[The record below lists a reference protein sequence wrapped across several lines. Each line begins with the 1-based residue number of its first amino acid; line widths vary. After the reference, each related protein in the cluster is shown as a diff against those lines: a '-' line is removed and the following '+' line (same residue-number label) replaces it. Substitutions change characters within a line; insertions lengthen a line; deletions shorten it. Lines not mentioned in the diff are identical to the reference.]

1 MYASVSY
8 FPSLSIF
15 CILNAFYKN
24 EDVICWQ
31 IVLKHMFY
39 ESLECVGNVRNHI
52 CLFLFLICEYHIEQ
66 QGAPRKL
73 LKFSLSYKYL
83 DATFYIHTFQATFS
97 TFLIQTLFPMNF
109 RVNYFNVLQF
119 HPNITIWLESNQR
132 MCVILTSHFITYLL
146 QCFITF

>member
-1 MYASVSY
+1 
-8 FPSLSIF
+8 
-15 CILNAFYKN
+15 
-24 EDVICWQ
+24 
-31 IVLKHMFY
+31 MFY

-52 CLFLFLICEYHIEQ
+52 CLFLFLICGYHIEQ

-109 RVNYFNVLQF
+109 TVNYFNVL
-119 HPNITIWLESNQR
+119 PLYTNGTIGHESKQR
-132 MCVILTSHFITYLL
+132 IAALSNMK
-146 QCFITF
+146 

>member
-1 MYASVSY
+1 MLLCHISRPYL
-8 FPSLSIF
+8 FF

-39 ESLECVGNVRNHI
+39 ESLECVENVRNHI
-52 CLFLFLICEYHIEQ
+52 CLFLFLIWGYHIEQ

-97 TFLIQTLFPMNF
+97 TFLFQTLFLMNF
-109 RVNYFNVLQF
+109 RVKYFNSLQF
-119 HPNITIWLESNQR
+119 HPNITIWHESKQR
-132 MCVILTSHFITYLL
+132 IRVG
-146 QCFITF
+146 